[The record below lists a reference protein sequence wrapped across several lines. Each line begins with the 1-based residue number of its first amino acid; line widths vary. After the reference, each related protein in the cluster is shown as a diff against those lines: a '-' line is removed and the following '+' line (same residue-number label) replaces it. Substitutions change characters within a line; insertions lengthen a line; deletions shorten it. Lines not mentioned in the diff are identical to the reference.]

1 MWVDRL
7 PLDFE
12 KTSCEVYLRPR
23 RVGED
28 NVNVLHD
35 WLGMSEAEGRE
46 READGPLR

>member
-7 PLDFE
+7 PLHFE
-12 KTSCEVYLRPR
+12 KTPCEVYLRPR

-28 NVNVLHD
+28 NFSVLHD
-35 WLGMSEAEGRE
+35 WLDMSEAEVRE